1 MVCIQTN
8 PIPGLKGFSV
18 IGVTS
23 SGLVHLQGYHPA
35 WLDDR
40 LLRTA
45 SLHKLFQISRTNS
58 EVNQT
63 RWPQASSIPFL
74 LERKKCIILSPR
86 IESKGHQSTPQI
98 FQRDFAGPH
107 YPLVSIRFYN
117 SKLFA
122 AAT

>member
-1 MVCIQTN
+1 MIKQKWYAYRPTQYQASKDSQ
-8 PIPGLKGFSV
+8 LLE
-18 IGVTS
+18 VTS

-63 RWPQASSIPFL
+63 RLASGI
-74 LERKKCIILSPR
+74 
-86 IESKGHQSTPQI
+86 
-98 FQRDFAGPH
+98 
-107 YPLVSIRFYN
+107 
-117 SKLFA
+117 
-122 AAT
+122 

>member
-1 MVCIQTN
+1 MPAYRPTQYQASKDSQ
-8 PIPGLKGFSV
+8 LLE
-18 IGVTS
+18 VTS

-45 SLHKLFQISRTNS
+45 SLHKLFQMSRTNS